1 MKTLLLF
8 LLTALAAHADLPV
21 SGRPVPALSTFDTIM
36 QQELADS
43 SATAGVLGISRN
55 GRVVYLRSFGYLDD
69 GSTLL
74 PETALMRIA
83 SCSKPFAAAAVR
95 QLADSGALGGNGLQR
110 RVFNLTVNGVNNN
123 GLLNVTP
130 FLIPGVDVLGDNR
143 YADITVA
150 HLIDHSGGFNR
161 AEGPRDPTFR
171 SREIAEQMGVSSPPS
186 RHNVMRWMLGRP
198 LFWTPGTVNNRDNGD
213 AYSNFGYMVL
223 GEIVDTFS
231 PQGSFHNHLHNQT
244 LTPGMWVPSGEFLQ
258 GRSLIYNR
266 HPREPLYVHSQ
277 NANSV
282 FDEFPFPVPE
292 QYGGWNLE
300 GLRGAGGLIAS
311 AQAML
316 EFGARYNVWYP
327 NIGRTHAAATPTGS
341 FHTGALDGTST
352 ALCPRGD
359 ANDTVIYV
367 ACNTRNNDDGDHL
380 AGEVMTRILD
390 TLNNFSFTW
399 PATSSDGF
407 WVSAGSGTGGT
418 AGRGGYNDPYRGF
431 ARAWNETTTGSRLRM
446 KPGNNAWSGVL
457 NRKMRLDAP
466 EGTARIGVQ

>member
-1 MKTLLLF
+1 MKTLFAL
-8 LLTALAAHADLPV
+8 LLTAATVLADLPV
-21 SGRPVPALSTFDTIM
+21 SGRPVPDLVVFDTIM
-36 QQELADS
+36 QDEMANS
-43 SATAGVLGISRN
+43 SATAGVLGVSRN

-69 GSTLL
+69 GSTPL

-83 SCSKPFAAAAVR
+83 SCSKPFTAAAVR
-95 QLADSGALGGNGLQR
+95 QLASSGALGASGLQR

-123 GLLNVTP
+123 GLLDVEP
-130 FLIPGVDVLGDNR
+130 FLIPGVNRLADER
-143 YADITVA
+143 YADITVG
-150 HLIDHSGGFNR
+150 HLLDHAGGFNR

-171 SREIAEQMGVSSPPS
+171 SREIAEQMGIASPPS

-198 LFWTPGTVNNRDNGD
+198 LFWAPGTVNNRDNED

-223 GEIVDTFS
+223 GEIVNTFT
-231 PQGSFHNHLHNQT
+231 PQGDFHSHLHHVT
-244 LTPGMWVPSGEFLQ
+244 LTPELWVPEGEFLQ
-258 GRSLIYNR
+258 GRSLLTNR

-277 NANSV
+277 TSFSA
-282 FDEFPFPVPE
+282 FDEFPFVVPE

-316 EFGARYNVWYP
+316 AFGSRYNVWYP
-327 NIGRTHAAATPTGS
+327 EIGRSQAAVSPGGGAHS
-341 FHTGALDGTST
+341 GALDGTST
-352 ALCPRGD
+352 VLWPRGD
-359 ANDTVIYV
+359 ANDTVVYV
-367 ACNTRNNDDGDHL
+367 AFNVRNDDNGDHL
-380 AGEVMTRILD
+380 AGEVRDRVATAISNGL
-390 TLNNFSFTW
+390 TW
-399 PATSSDGF
+399 PTATSDGF

-418 AGRGGYNDPYRGF
+418 QGRGGYNDAYRGF
-431 ARAWNETTTGSRLRM
+431 AKAWNATTTGSRIRM

>member
-1 MKTLLLF
+1 MKILLLS
-8 LLTALAAHADLPV
+8 LLLAGMVHADLPV
-21 SGRPVPALSTFDTIM
+21 SGRPVPALSAFDTIM
-36 QQELADS
+36 QDEMANSD
-43 SATAGVLGISRN
+43 ATAGVLGISRN
-55 GRVVYLRSFGYLDD
+55 GRVVYLRSFGWLDD
-69 GSTLL
+69 GSTPL

-83 SCSKPFAAAAVR
+83 SCSKPFTAAAAR
-95 QLADSGALGGNGLQR
+95 QLADAGAFGALGLQR

-123 GLLNVTP
+123 GLLNVEP
-130 FLIPGVDVLGDNR
+130 FLIPGVNQLGDDR
-143 YADITVA
+143 YANITVA

-161 AEGPRDPTFR
+161 TEGPRDPTFR
-171 SREIAEQMGVSSPPS
+171 SRDIAEQMGVSSPPS

-198 LFWTPGTVNNRDNGD
+198 LFWAPGTVNNRDNED

-223 GEIVDTFS
+223 AEIVNAYTPHGD
-231 PQGSFHNHLHNQT
+231 FHSHLHNQT

-266 HPREPLYVHSQ
+266 HPREPLYVHDQVVDS
-277 NANSV
+277 A

-341 FHTGALDGTST
+341 FHSGALDGTST

-359 ANDTVIYV
+359 ASDTVIYV
-367 ACNTRNNDDGDHL
+367 ACNTRNDDNGDHL
-380 AGEVMTRILD
+380 AGEIMGRVNNL
-390 TLNNFSFTW
+390 LNSVSFSW
-399 PATSSDGF
+399 PTTSSDGF
-407 WVSAGSGTGGT
+407 WVAANSGTGGT
-418 AGRGGYNDPYRGF
+418 QGEVDPDFRPRGC
-431 ARAWNETTTGSRLRM
+431 
-446 KPGNNAWSGVL
+446 
-457 NRKMRLDAP
+457 
-466 EGTARIGVQ
+466 

>member
-1 MKTLLLF
+1 MKTLLILF
-8 LLTALAAHADLPV
+8 LTAAAALADLPV

-36 QQELADS
+36 HDEMAGSD
-43 SATAGVLGISRN
+43 ATAGVLGISRN
-55 GRVVYLRSFGYLDD
+55 GRVLYLRAFGYLDD
-69 GSTLL
+69 GTTPL

-83 SCSKPFAAAAVR
+83 SCSKPFTAAAAR
-95 QLADSGALGGNGLQR
+95 QLADAGAFGALGLQR

-123 GLLNVTP
+123 GLLNVEP
-130 FLIPGVDVLGDNR
+130 FLIPGVNLLGDDR
-143 YADITVA
+143 YADITVG

-198 LFWTPGTVNNRDNGD
+198 LFWAPGTVNNRDNED

-223 GEIVDTFS
+223 GEIVNTFS
-231 PQGSFHNHLHNQT
+231 PQGSYHDHLHNQT
-244 LTPGMWVPSGEFLQ
+244 LTSGMWVPSGEFLQ
-258 GRSLIYNR
+258 GRSLITNR
-266 HPREPLYVHSQ
+266 HPREPLYVHGQVVTS
-277 NANSV
+277 A

-292 QYGGWNLE
+292 QYGGWSLE

-327 NIGRTHAAATPTGS
+327 NIGRLQTAASPTGS
-341 FHTGALDGTST
+341 FHSGALDGTST

-359 ANDTVIYV
+359 ANDMVVYAAFNV
-367 ACNTRNNDDGDHL
+367 RNDDNGDHL
-380 AGEVMTRILD
+380 AGEVVSRIN
-390 TLNNFSFTW
+390 TVLNNTSFTW
-399 PATSSDGF
+399 PATTSDGF
-407 WVSAGSGTGGT
+407 WVSAGSGTSGT
-418 AGRGGYNDPYRGF
+418 VGRGGYNDPYRGF
-431 ARAWNETTTGSRLRM
+431 AKAWNETTTGSRIRM
-446 KPGNNAWSGVL
+446 KPGNNQWSGTL